1 MASLDNLRFEPP
13 PPFAAGEV
21 LRAEVRAFLA
31 EHLPRRA
38 ITVGVGSWG
47 GSDRE
52 FSRKMGARG
61 WIGMTWPKRYGG
73 HERSALERYVVLEE
87 MLASGAPVSGHWVAD
102 RQSGP
107 LLLRVGTEQQKQAI
121 LPRIAAGECSF
132 CIGMSEP
139 DSGSDLASVRTRAA
153 AVEGGFRVNGTK
165 LWTSNAHRSEYMILL
180 ARTGEAGEQRHGGLT
195 QFLVDLKA
203 TPGISIRPVHNLA
216 GEHHFNEVVFQDV
229 FLPAGNVLGEVG
241 GGWQQVT
248 SELAFERSG
257 PERFLSAFTLL
268 VELTRA
274 LGPEPSERGCI
285 ALGRIVAHIAT
296 LRRLSRSVAGMLQAG
311 ANPAQQAALVKDL
324 GTTLE
329 QEIPEIARQLID
341 EEPDRDSTRDFVA
354 VLARTMMNA
363 PSFSIRGGTR
373 EILRGMIARGLGLR

>member
-1 MASLDNLRFEPP
+1 MEALTFAPP
-13 PPFAAGEV
+13 PLAPGAEK
-21 LRAEVRAFLA
+21 LRAEVREFLA
-31 EHLPRRA
+31 AHLPARA
-38 ITVGVGSWG
+38 ITQGVGSWG
-47 GSDRE
+47 GQDNE

-61 WIGMTWPKRYGG
+61 WIGMMWPKRYGG

-87 MLASGAPVSGHWVAD
+87 MLAAGAPVTGHWVAD

-107 LLLRVGTEQQKQAI
+107 LILRVGTERQKNTI

-153 AVEGGFRVNGTK
+153 PVPGGFLVNGTK
-165 LWTSNAHRSEYMILL
+165 LWTSNAHRADYMILL
-180 ARTGEAGEQRHGGLT
+180 CRTGERGEQRHAGLT
-195 QFLVDLKA
+195 QILVDMKA
-203 TPGISIRPVHNLA
+203 TKNITIRPVYNIS
-216 GEHHFNEVVFQDV
+216 GDHHFNEVIFEDV
-229 FLPAGNVLGEVG
+229 FLPQDSVLGEVG
-241 GGWQQVT
+241 AGWKQVT
-248 SELAFERSG
+248 GELAFERSG

-268 VELTRA
+268 VELVRA
-274 LGPEPSERGCI
+274 LGPDPSERARI
-285 ALGRIVAHIAT
+285 ALGRIVAHLVT

-311 ANPAQQAALVKDL
+311 ANPAQQSALVKDL

-329 QEIPEIARQLID
+329 QEIPEIARLLI
-341 EEPDRDSTRDFVA
+341 ESEPDKESSRNFVT
-354 VLARTMMNA
+354 VLAHTMMNA